1 MEEDVASPSRLEW
14 PLLLLN
20 KNNLILF
27 FFQILVQKVQ
37 TADLLSTESKLSV
50 SGQCLVVQGPVS
62 WLERDSRM
70 LTSFLVE
77 LS

>member
-1 MEEDVASPSRLEW
+1 M
-14 PLLLLN
+14 
-20 KNNLILF
+20 
-27 FFQILVQKVQ
+27 Q